1 MTTQQR
7 VPAGVSTGGQ
17 FTHGTRAPAQ
27 IALEPT
33 TVDGHTAEEH
43 RQWARDSARQAAES
57 FERCDTDGFLSQW
70 ASGLT
75 ADLHRAKARIAD
87 AGGTSSFP
95 ALFDMDGNLVAAKLV
110 DTRYR
115 RSWMLLGDDDPNGR
129 AAGWFNPSK
138 HSDPERRRA
147 NNAAKGFFV
156 GKVAAPAD
164 AKLTSPPGARGL
176 GGATSVSVS
185 VYRTD
190 RGFSRDVT
198 VLDNGIEQHPAMVLD
213 SVIGSRVAV
222 TAGRDG
228 LARLEQCLTDAQAAG
243 DRLRVRSLKRQL
255 GRVRVEHEHAR
266 DELARRESRLKDL
279 LLDDIA
285 DPGRRTAAWERVV
298 AQHPIT
304 QQTAADSLA
313 WVARVDGSRGR
324 QRAVGG
330 STGTRNSGRS
340 L

>member
-1 MTTQQR
+1 M
-7 VPAGVSTGGQ
+7 
-17 FTHGTRAPAQ
+17 
-27 IALEPT
+27 
-33 TVDGHTAEEH
+33 
-43 RQWARDSARQAAES
+43 
-57 FERCDTDGFLSQW
+57 
-70 ASGLT
+70 T
-75 ADLHRAKARIAD
+75 ADLHRTKARIVD

-95 ALFDMDGNLVAAKLV
+95 ALFDTDGNLVAAKLV
-110 DTRYR
+110 DTRYG

-147 NNAAKGFFV
+147 NNAAKGFLI

-164 AKLTSPPGARGL
+164 ARLTSPPGARGL

-198 VLDNGIEQHPAMVLD
+198 VLDNGIDQHPAMVLD
-213 SVIGSRVAV
+213 SVLGSRVAV

-228 LARLEQCLTDAQAAG
+228 LARLEQYLTDAQAAG
-243 DRLRVRSLKRQL
+243 DRLRVRSLQGQI
-255 GRVRVEHEHAR
+255 GRVRVEHERAR
-266 DELARRESRLKDL
+266 DDLAQRESRLKDL

-285 DPGRRTAAWERVV
+285 DPGRRTAAWEQVV

-313 WVARVDGSRGR
+313 WVARVDASRGR
-324 QRAVGG
+324 QRAVGN
-330 STGTRNSGRS
+330 STGTRTSGGS
-340 L
+340 S